1 MKKTGKNMY
10 LYLGILVKW
19 KGKPD
24 FRKYLRLKQQKQ
36 QYERQAKSSDASFP
50 VTRLYPCYED
60 KSDTAG
66 SLPLHYF
73 FQDLYVA
80 QRIFLNNPAKHI
92 DIGSRIDGFV
102 AQVAAF
108 REIEILDIRPMNIG
122 IPNVKFKQCDIM
134 ESNDELNDYS
144 DSLSCLHALEH
155 FGLGRYGDPIDYY
168 GYLKGFNNIAKMLK
182 QGGKFY
188 FSVPLGEQRTEF
200 HAHRVFSLKYLLEMI
215 MPVYEIDNF
224 SYINDQNE
232 FHEQVEITEE
242 AIANNCGCHYG
253 CAIFELR
260 KK

>member
-1 MKKTGKNMY
+1 MKRIGKIVYACLNALY

-36 QYERQAKSSDASFP
+36 QYERQAKSSDAAFP

-108 REIEILDIRPMNIG
+108 REIEILDIRPMNI
-122 IPNVKFKQCDIM
+122 
-134 ESNDELNDYS
+134 
-144 DSLSCLHALEH
+144 
-155 FGLGRYGDPIDYY
+155 
-168 GYLKGFNNIAKMLK
+168 
-182 QGGKFY
+182 
-188 FSVPLGEQRTEF
+188 
-200 HAHRVFSLKYLLEMI
+200 
-215 MPVYEIDNF
+215 
-224 SYINDQNE
+224 
-232 FHEQVEITEE
+232 
-242 AIANNCGCHYG
+242 
-253 CAIFELR
+253 
-260 KK
+260 